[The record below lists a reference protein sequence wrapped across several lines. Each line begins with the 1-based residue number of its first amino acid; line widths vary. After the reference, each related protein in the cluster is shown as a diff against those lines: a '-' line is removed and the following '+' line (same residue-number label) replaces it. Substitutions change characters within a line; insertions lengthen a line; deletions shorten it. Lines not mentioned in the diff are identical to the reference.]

1 MGADGFGGHDLAIAY
16 RPVGDLLADYAA
28 RHPRKAA
35 IVDLDQDVTIDYGDL
50 LAAVTDIAVHLKQR
64 GIGHGSR
71 VVVLADEVLE
81 KLLIWLALW
90 RIGAVVAP
98 LNIEL
103 NARHIVDLTRMC
115 RPALVLA
122 HDKLELPDEDFGAP
136 LVRFGR
142 WDDVAGADFFAG
154 VARNTSAAT
163 LRESN
168 APQDLSC
175 LFCTSGTTGTP
186 KIVAYDHA
194 AYWLNGLD
202 TIDMLELTGQD
213 RTLEYR
219 SFGWNSAQI
228 LSLMPML
235 QTGLTLHMA
244 RRFSQSRFF
253 DWIRNHQISFA
264 VGVPTVINILLT
276 NEQGIR
282 AQDVPSLTRM
292 TCSTAPLSAEQ
303 WQRFEAMYGL
313 NLLQL
318 YGMSEAGWIC
328 GNTMRDRRVGTVGR
342 PAIHQEFR
350 VVDAAGVQC
359 PPGVE
364 GEVTIGGPQVAVGY
378 QEADGTISPIRGNRI
393 KTGDLAVVDDEG
405 FVRVT
410 GRTKDLIIRGG
421 VNIAPVEI
429 DAVLLAIE
437 GVQEAAAVGVPDPIY
452 GEEVVAYVVAVQGNP
467 LNAEMVM
474 AACREQLPAAKVP
487 KQVFFVDKLVRNDR
501 GKVIR
506 DELRSDWLGRKAASA

>member
-1 MGADGFGGHDLAIAY
+1 MSADGFGGHALAIAY
-16 RPVGDLLADYAA
+16 RPVGELLADYAA
-28 RHPRKAA
+28 RHPRKPA
-35 IVDLDQDVTIDYGDL
+35 IVDLDQDVSIDYGN
-50 LAAVTDIAVHLKQR
+50 LASAVTDIAVHLKQR

-71 VVVLADEVLE
+71 VVVLSDEVLE

-90 RIGAVVAP
+90 RIGAIVAP

-115 RPALVLA
+115 RPTLVLA
-122 HDKLELPDEDFGAP
+122 HDKLELPNEDFGAP
-136 LVRFGR
+136 LIRFGR
-142 WDDVAGADFFAG
+142 WDDPAEAGFFAG
-154 VARNTSAAT
+154 VARDVAGADLTEA
-163 LRESN
+163 N
-168 APQDLSC
+168 APEDLSC
-175 LFCTSGTTGTP
+175 MFCTSGTTGTP
-186 KIVAYDHA
+186 KIVVYDHA

-202 TIDMLELTGQD
+202 TIDMLELTGDD

-253 DWIRNHQISFA
+253 DWIRNYKITFA
-264 VGVPTVINILLT
+264 AGVPTVVNILLA

-282 AQDVPSLTRM
+282 AEDVPFLTRM

-303 WQRFEAMYGL
+303 WHRFEAMYGL

-350 VVDAAGVQC
+350 VVDSAGVQC

-378 QEADGTISPIRGNRI
+378 QEADGSISPIRGKRI
-393 KTGDLAVVDDEG
+393 KTGDLAVVDEEG

-429 DAVLLAIE
+429 DAVLLAIP
-437 GVQEAAAVGVPDPIY
+437 GVEEAAAVGVPDPIY
-452 GEEVVAYVVAVQGNP
+452 GEEVVAYVVTVAGQT
-467 LNAEMVM
+467 LDAETVS
-474 AACREQLPAAKVP
+474 AACREKLPPPKVP
-487 KQVFFVDKLVRNDR
+487 KQIFFVEKLVRNDR

-506 DELRSDWLGRKAASA
+506 DRLRADWLDRTRASA